1 MGNMPTINIEQ
12 VTIGDEVQ
20 TLPSSFVSGS
30 KITSVTI
37 PNSVTS
43 IGSSAFNGCTGLAS
57 INVTDI
63 AAWCNII
70 FSSNTANPLYY
81 GHHLYLNGAEVT
93 DLTIPNSVT
102 NIRSSAFYG
111 CTGLTSVNIPNSVTS
126 IGSSAFY
133 GCTGLTSVNI
143 GNSVTTIG
151 NNAFYGCTGLTS
163 VNIGNSVTTIGNNAF
178 SNCAGLISVTIP
190 KSVTTIGN
198 SAFSGCNLKALKY
211 KAVNC
216 TSIPA
221 NAFQQG
227 ITLNSL
233 QFGDSVQ
240 FIPAGLPTFEMVGA
254 NLLIPNSVQSI
265 ASGALSSGVCD
276 AVVIGNGL
284 NGLEAGTFSEG
295 IKVAYVSNAEPIPSA
310 PAAFGDPQTLY
321 VPGGSKVKYWTAQG
335 WNEFKEIIQGPYTP
349 VDALVIDSDI
359 SMPKG
364 STRQLTATISP
375 TDATA
380 TSIKWFSK
388 DATIATVDNNGVIQA
403 INHGE
408 TDIYAVVDTVMAI
421 CHVNVNVALVEALTL
436 NATQLLLEPDA
447 IFTLTATANPDYA
460 ENKAVEWDIP
470 ENDVIVHFISGNSIK
485 IGTLQE
491 GAVTVTAHTIDG
503 SELTAACTITVM
515 QNIVHATSIE
525 LNQESAGLNEGE
537 TLQLTATVM
546 PEDASDKSVT
556 WSTSDA
562 SVASVDQNGLVT
574 AVAAGNATITASTI
588 DGSELTA
595 TCEVTVNGTTL
606 NNSLDADGMRVYCGE
621 EKALAVRMNNESSIT
636 AVQCDIYLPEG
647 ISIATEDGDYLIDLD
662 PTRKASNHTVSTND
676 LPNGAIRLFIT
687 SATSKPFKGN
697 SGDLFVLNLVVA
709 DDAESGDYS
718 LDLRNVILSDTEAH
732 PYYAPD
738 LNVPI
743 SIRDYIKGDV
753 NSDRTVNVSDYVA
766 TANYILELDPHPF
779 LFAAAD
785 IDENGTINVSDLVG
799 VANIALNFMGA
810 SIIYH
815 APATGYE
822 GPEQMVLAADCNTV
836 ASGKRVVTLDLSNST
851 AVTAFQMDITL
862 PDGMSL
868 VGASLSDRA
877 TASHSL
883 EMTTLASG
891 AYRLLGASMM
901 SKAFADNE
909 GTLLTLEIEGTASGV
924 VVIDGIMVAE
934 PNTTLHELG
943 AMTLTFDASSIQ
955 ETRSDVRIY
964 TQDGMVVV
972 ESPVTDKVQFI
983 LPNGI
988 SVVKEVKAGRN
999 VYRTGLNGIVMVKV
1013 GEQVKKF
1020 KM

>member
-1 MGNMPTINIEQ
+1 MNFSFISIGNEVKKIPAYFAYNMANLDSIDIPKSVNYIGNYAFYGCIGIIDLAWYATNCSSNGGMATSNIES
-12 VTIGDEVQ
+12 VIIGDEVQ
-20 TLPSSFVSGS
+20 TLPSNFVSGS
-30 KITSVTI
+30 KI
-37 PNSVTS
+37 
-43 IGSSAFNGCTGLAS
+43 
-57 INVTDI
+57 
-63 AAWCNII
+63 
-70 FSSNTANPLYY
+70 NTL
-81 GHHLYLNGAEVT
+81 
-93 DLTIPNSVT
+93 
-102 NIRSSAFYG
+102 
-111 CTGLTSVNIPNSVTS
+111 
-126 IGSSAFY
+126 
-133 GCTGLTSVNI
+133 
-143 GNSVTTIG
+143 
-151 NNAFYGCTGLTS
+151 
-163 VNIGNSVTTIGNNAF
+163 
-178 SNCAGLISVTIP
+178 TIP
-190 KSVTTIGN
+190 KSVTSIGN

-216 TSIPA
+216 SSIPA
-221 NAFQQG
+221 NAFKQG

-349 VDALVIDSDI
+349 VDALVIDSEI

-436 NATQLLLEPDA
+436 NATQLLLKPDD
-447 IFTLTATANPDYA
+447 IFTLIATANPDYA

-574 AVAAGNATITASTI
+574 AVATGNATIMASTI

-606 NNSLDADGMRVYCGE
+606 NNSLDADGMRIYCGE

-647 ISIATEDGDYLIDLD
+647 ISIATDDGDYLIDLN
-662 PTRKASNHTVSTND
+662 PSRKASNHTVSTND

-877 TASHSL
+877 TESHSL

-901 SKAFADNE
+901 SKVFAGNE
-909 GTLLTLEIEGTASGV
+909 GTLLTLEIEGTANGV
-924 VVIDGIMVAE
+924 AVIDGIMVAE